1 MPKAIIDAEVSTK
14 DEATKN
20 AIIDAAQKLFQHY
33 GLNKTTMEDIAKS
46 LGKSKS
52 SLYYYYATKEDIF
65 EAVVEKEKIIIF
77 NEINAAVSEA
87 LSASDK
93 FRTFVDTKFKEIRKR
108 YLLHKILFDEIYD
121 NVCLFKI
128 IKKKYGA
135 IELEIIKD
143 ILSTGIETGEF
154 VIKTSDLDAFTQVCA
169 ITLRGIH
176 LNFIF
181 DAESCDSNQT
191 LITAATDMLLKSLK
205 K

>member
-65 EAVVEKEKIIIF
+65 EAVVEKEKLIIF
-77 NEINAAVSEA
+77 KDINLAISKEQNAT
-87 LSASDK
+87 DK
-93 FRTFVDTKFKEIRKR
+93 FRIFVNTKFREIRKR
-108 YLLHKILFDEIYD
+108 HLLHKILFDEIYD

-135 IELEIIKD
+135 IELEVIKD
-143 ILSTGIETGEF
+143 ILSTGI
-154 VIKTSDLDAFTQVCA
+154 
-169 ITLRGIH
+169 
-176 LNFIF
+176 
-181 DAESCDSNQT
+181 
-191 LITAATDMLLKSLK
+191 
-205 K
+205 